1 MWWNMQ
7 NLSMIK
13 YRMPSAAFNA
23 YTDVFLELE
32 RQEEELRKKYA
43 MSTPEEKDKLWHRH
57 EMILYFKAYITKRLD
72 P

>member
-1 MWWNMQ
+1 
-7 NLSMIK
+7 
-13 YRMPSAAFNA
+13 MPSAAFNA

-32 RQEEELRKKYA
+32 RLEEELRGKYA

-57 EMILYFKAYITKRLD
+57 EVILHMKGYITKRLD

>member
-1 MWWNMQ
+1 MR
-7 NLSMIK
+7 NLSTTN

-32 RQEEELRKKYA
+32 RLEEELRAKYR

-57 EMILYFKAYITKRLD
+57 EVILYMKAYITKRLD

>member
-1 MWWNMQ
+1 MRD
-7 NLSMIK
+7 LSTTN

-32 RQEEELRKKYA
+32 RLEDNLRKAYA
-43 MSTPEEKDKLWHRH
+43 MSTPEEKDKLWHKH
-57 EMILYFKAYITKRLD
+57 QVILDMKAYITKRLD

>member
-1 MWWNMQ
+1 MLMSTQSFCMTSSRMQ
-7 NLSMIK
+7 
-13 YRMPSAAFNA
+13 SAAFNA

-32 RQEEELRKKYA
+32 RLEDELRKKYP

-57 EMILYFKAYITKRLD
+57 EVLLYLKAYITKRLD

>member
-1 MWWNMQ
+1 MQ
-7 NLSMIK
+7 SSSLTRS
-13 YRMPSAAFNA
+13 RMPSAAFNA

-32 RQEEELRKKYA
+32 RLEEELRGKYA

-57 EMILYFKAYITKRLD
+57 EVILHLKAYITKRLD

>member
-1 MWWNMQ
+1 MQ
-7 NLSMIK
+7 SSSLIRS
-13 YRMPSAAFNA
+13 RMPSAAFNA

-32 RQEEELRKKYA
+32 RLEQELRDKYA

-57 EMILYFKAYITKRLD
+57 EVLLYLKAYITKRLD